1 MNRSSTTA
9 ALSAAALALL
19 AGCTVGP
26 EYAKPGIEIPGSF
39 TAGQEI
45 SANIPRDDSKGAPP
59 QPAQLP
65 VASTADLANWW
76 TTMGDETLTGLIGSA
91 LQANHDIRL
100 AVARLD
106 ESRALV
112 GIARAERGVQIDADG
127 RFSRSRGSETTTNGS
142 RFQSDV
148 DDEFRAG
155 VSASWEVDF
164 FGRVRRS
171 VQAARADLDAAEA
184 SVNDAHVLIAADVA
198 QRYVELRGA
207 QQRLE
212 VNRRAIAV
220 REQTLDLSK
229 ALLKTGLAAEFDVA
243 QAEAELASR
252 RAASPVF
259 EAQIRQNAH
268 ALAVLCGKSAADLLE
283 LTTASGPIPVPPASL
298 ALGVPADLLMRRPD
312 LRRAERQL
320 AAATARI
327 GVATADLYPRF
338 SLLGSFAME
347 SANAGDFADLDS
359 RSYSFGPSV
368 TWSVF
373 NNGRVKSNIDAA
385 DARTTQSLIAY
396 EQAVLVAIR
405 EAEDALVGLSSER
418 TRLDSLQTAVKS
430 NERAVELAE
439 SLFKTGLSALTPVL
453 DNQRRLYDAEDQ
465 AAQSRTA
472 VATSAVAVYKALG
485 GGWQP
490 REPRKESRQ

>member
-1 MNRSSTTA
+1 MNRPLSSA
-9 ALSAAALALL
+9 AFTAAALALL

-26 EYAKPGIEIPGSF
+26 EYAKPGITIPGSF
-39 TAGQEI
+39 TAGQEV
-45 SANIPRDDSKGAPP
+45 SANLPHDDSKGAPP
-59 QPAQLP
+59 QPAQQP
-65 VASTADLANWW
+65 SARTADLATWW
-76 TTMGDETLTGLIGSA
+76 TTMGDDTLTQLIGSA
-91 LQANHDIRL
+91 LAANHDIRL

-112 GIARAERGVQIDADG
+112 GIARADRGVQIDADARAG
-127 RFSRSRGSETTTNGS
+127 RSRFSETTTNGA
-142 RFQSDV
+142 RFKADE
-148 DDEFRAG
+148 DDDLRVG
-155 VSASWEVDF
+155 IGASWELDF

-171 VQAARADLDAAEA
+171 VEAASAELDAAEA
-184 SVNDAHVLIAADVA
+184 SVADAHVVIAADVA

-207 QQRLE
+207 QQRLD

-220 REQTLDLSK
+220 REQTLELSR

-252 RAASPVF
+252 RASSPVF
-259 EAQIRQNAH
+259 EAIIRQNAH
-268 ALAVLCGKSAADLLE
+268 ALAVLCGKSPADLLE
-283 LTTASGPIPVPPASL
+283 LTSTTAPIPVPPASL
-298 ALGVPADLLMRRPD
+298 TLGVPADLLMRRPD

-338 SLLGSFAME
+338 SLLGSFAMQ
-347 SANAGDFADLDS
+347 SANAGDLADLDS
-359 RSYSFGPSV
+359 RSYSFGPSM

-373 NNGRVKSNIDAA
+373 NNGRVRSNIDAA
-385 DARTTQSLIAY
+385 DARTTQTLISY
-396 EQAVLVAIR
+396 EQSVLVAIR

-418 TRLDSLQTAVKS
+418 VRLDALQAAVKS

-465 AAQSRTA
+465 AAQSRAA
-472 VATSAVAVYKALG
+472 VATNAVAVYRALG
-485 GGWQP
+485 GGWESG
-490 REPRKESRQ
+490 EPRR